1 MNYRYFKKFQMRSSG
16 SSSRISSR
24 TPSPSPSLSR
34 HSSKNS
40 PKMSRSS
47 ANMDD
52 QISTERFFAFIRY
65 LGKHVFIV
73 VLSIIFGIF
82 SGLSASSLLPFLSRV
97 LLLAATLYTINFIFY
112 NWNIFHSI
120 YCHIRN
126 IFYCILPHQLLYTK
140 PFINGFLFIF
150 ILLSLNSFFYE

>member
-1 MNYRYFKKFQMRSSG
+1 MRSSG

-112 NWNIFHSI
+112 KKGARAITETFFTAFIVISGTYFIVSCPINYFIPS
-120 YCHIRN
+120 
-126 IFYCILPHQLLYTK
+126 LLLMAFCSY
-140 PFINGFLFIF
+140 LYYY
-150 ILLSLNSFFYE
+150 L